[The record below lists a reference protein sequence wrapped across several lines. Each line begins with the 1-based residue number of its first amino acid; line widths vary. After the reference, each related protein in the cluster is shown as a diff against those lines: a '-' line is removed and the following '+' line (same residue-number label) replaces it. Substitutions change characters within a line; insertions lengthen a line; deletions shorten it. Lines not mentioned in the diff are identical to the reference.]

1 MEEKRKDNGDTGEV
15 SYNVEVPSY
24 KLVESALEKGG
35 PQECTEQEKKAMD
48 FYYHVAVRSVNGKAM
63 GNKELLANKSL
74 LKSMKRKDWY
84 TMMACALTMMRYFS
98 DTQNIVSRYRLVHQ
112 AQGDVA
118 TTKDIKVRRGKLLK
132 KANFPDMLE
141 YFWGKWQYFK
151 DLVTRKEEANTKKKE
166 EKEEKLKSKEREIQE
181 QANGIAV
188 FGVVDPKK
196 RVKLMHLW
204 DLETKTCGRK
214 TMSDAER
221 RGSMETS
228 AVAKNNKVS
237 ASEGVSGVNITGM
250 FDDEDD
256 EDDEDDDEALPPL
269 MGDTDG
275 YMRI

>member
-1 MEEKRKDNGDTGEV
+1 MTRRVEEKRKDNENLDEA
-15 SYNVEVPSY
+15 SYDVEVPSY

-35 PQECTEQEKKAMD
+35 PQECTEQEKKAMT

-74 LKSMKRKDWY
+74 LKSMRRKDWF

-132 KANFPDMLE
+132 KADFPDMLK

-188 FGVVDPKK
+188 FGVVNPKK
-196 RVKLMHLW
+196 RVHLMHLW
-204 DLETKTCGRK
+204 DFETKTCGK
-214 TMSDAER
+214 KEITDAER
-221 RGSMETS
+221 RGSVETS
-228 AVAKNNKVS
+228 AVAKNKVS
-237 ASEGVSGVNITGM
+237 ASAGVAGVNITDILDG
-250 FDDEDD
+250 DDDD
-256 EDDEDDDEALPPL
+256 DDDDDEDDDEL
-269 MGDTDG
+269 MGEPVEV
-275 YMRI
+275 